1 MHLHQDGDWC
11 CCLRLPFDSDKIG
24 LAQCLSSQ
32 QILSCNNC
40 TAWVFYLVTICT
52 AHCSCNICYKLTLYL
67 YICESKNST
76 CVEILKLLYRFIING
91 VVFYIVFLQVFG
103 CWINYPCHHPHF
115 LQKWQIPETC
125 NHPYNAWCNCALSS
139 HDSDFL
145 SLDAHPRRTMCH
157 GHAFRMSDATCS
169 S

>member
-91 VVFYIVFLQVFG
+91 VVFYIVFLQSSAAELITHVT
-103 CWINYPCHHPHF
+103 
-115 LQKWQIPETC
+115 IPIFYR
-125 NHPYNAWCNCALSS
+125 NDRSQ
-139 HDSDFL
+139 
-145 SLDAHPRRTMCH
+145 RRATTHIMHGAMC
-157 GHAFRMSDATCS
+157 FI
-169 S
+169 